1 MALGKLAWLITVI
14 VCVIAG
20 GILLL
25 LDYYGYGATVLVVAL
40 SAAINLK

>member
-1 MALGKLAWLITVI
+1 VALDKLAWLVTVI
-14 VCVIAG
+14 VCVIAA

-25 LDYYGYGATVLVVAL
+25 LGYYGYGATVLVVAL